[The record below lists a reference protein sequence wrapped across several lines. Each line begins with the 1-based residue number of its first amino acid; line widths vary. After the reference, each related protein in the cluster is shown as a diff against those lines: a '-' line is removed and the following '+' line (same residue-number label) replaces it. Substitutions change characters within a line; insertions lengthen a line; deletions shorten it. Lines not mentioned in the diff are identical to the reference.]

1 MAGSKNA
8 YLSISL
14 YTRRKRETDAGNGK
28 FPESPLN
35 MSTLL
40 EKHIVELLAEGD
52 EKAISLLYEHY
63 GDTLYGVALKVVR
76 DEELAQD
83 VLQESFVKIWRKAGT
98 YDASKAKLFTWLF
111 RITRNTAIDK
121 LRSLGTKNDKE
132 IQIDVSDVYT
142 IGVDGVQ
149 PELMDMRKHL
159 AKIEPKYQQV
169 LEALFFEG
177 MTQQEASEELDIPL
191 GTIKSRL
198 KIGLRELRKIYD
210 PSAMAL
216 LILMQWL

>member
-1 MAGSKNA
+1 MPAPGFFRA
-8 YLSISL
+8 
-14 YTRRKRETDAGNGK
+14 
-28 FPESPLN
+28 PLT

-40 EKHIVELLAEGD
+40 EKHIVELLQEGN

-76 DEELAQD
+76 NEELAQD
-83 VLQESFVKIWRKAGT
+83 VLQESFVKIWKKSGT

-121 LRSLGTKNDKE
+121 LRSLGTKTDME
-132 IQIDVSDVYT
+132 IQIDVSNVYR
-142 IGVDGVQ
+142 IGVEGIS

-159 AKIEPKYQQV
+159 EKIDPKYQEV

-210 PSAMAL
+210 PSLLSLMV
-216 LILMQWL
+216 LILLL